1 MTDKKFNYEKIAQAL
16 NEADLFLRNR
26 AQATPTPLNTFD
38 IAMMFS
44 IAKTCCVSLDLIN
57 RQKAEIERL
66 KAEIERIQ
74 KARLKQAKFLAEQ
87 KAQKYELI
95 NKLSRAKTE
104 SYKEFVE
111 RLKEKLDDCHI
122 VSDGEYCGF
131 DCSDI
136 HECINTSL
144 KEMVGEK

>member
-1 MTDKKFNYEKIAQAL
+1 MINKQLTEEDIIKALECCLCDNSECLQCQNKELCKIDCD
-16 NEADLFLRNR
+16 EI
-26 AQATPTPLNTFD
+26 ATQT
-38 IAMMFS
+38 IE
-44 IAKTCCVSLDLIN
+44 LIN
-57 RQKAEIERL
+57 RKM
-66 KAEIERIQ
+66 AEIERIQ

-95 NKLSRAKTE
+95 NKLSRAKSE
-104 SYKEFVE
+104 AYKEFVE

-131 DCSDI
+131 DCGDI

-144 KEMVGEK
+144 KEMVGEEE